1 MHELGVGMRRW
12 EGHHLSCRSH
22 GESPLVCTQDSVCVA
37 NDGECGFTVGHIRD
51 PNTQDA
57 KHKRRRRG
65 REGVLARACHSL
77 SLAMQQE
84 LTQPSWPFIRVTQAP
99 RFRNSPVWTFQIFM
113 FLSQELV
120 HKKWPLKVKQQSEMA
135 LECALKHRWGA
146 C

>member
-1 MHELGVGMRRW
+1 MVDLEGGGWHEKMGGGVTFPPESWRVI
-12 EGHHLSCRSH
+12 SCLHPGKS
-22 GESPLVCTQDSVCVA
+22 TQILPSSICAA
-37 NDGECGFTVGHIRD
+37 NNGECGFAVGHICD

-57 KHKRRRRG
+57 THKRRGRG
-65 REGVLARACHSL
+65 REGVLVHACHSL

-120 HKKWPLKVKQQSEMA
+120 HKKWPVEVKQQSEMA
-135 LECALKHRWGA
+135 L
-146 C
+146 